1 MLCSTPKNVGKTA
14 VPALQELFLQD
25 FVQGKNILRSL
36 QNRVYAGPFTLVE
49 LSFATVVCEQISQQ
63 FCVPFCLKRGGFFEG
78 AKLFGR
84 IWPETLDQGWPAKVS
99 SMGEDEGVRKRRVF
113 QWSKQARDLAKEY
126 KQRMIAGQH
135 LGQAH
140 RSALVARLV
149 EISGNPREACLR
161 LLCRSGIA
169 QKRSYREWTKPEQ
182 RRLLDL
188 ITTMP
193 VDEVA
198 KILRRPAGS
207 VRSMLHR
214 LGMGGRTG
222 REWFTKYSLSR
233 ALHTRP
239 EEIQKWIDCGWLK
252 SRSLSSSGMPAK
264 IIYADDFC
272 QFVKE
277 HGHAAVSRRLTYDAL
292 WFVQNYVFPPGHA
305 DLLSVRGTYKKQD
318 LGEGALDNVEGR
330 SGSDSDADGDR
341 EP

>member
-1 MLCSTPKNVGKTA
+1 
-14 VPALQELFLQD
+14 
-25 FVQGKNILRSL
+25 
-36 QNRVYAGPFTLVE
+36 
-49 LSFATVVCEQISQQ
+49 
-63 FCVPFCLKRGGFFEG
+63 
-78 AKLFGR
+78 
-84 IWPETLDQGWPAKVS
+84 
-99 SMGEDEGVRKRRVF
+99 MGEDEGVSKRRVF
-113 QWSKQARDLAKEY
+113 QWSKQARDLAREY

-135 LGQAH
+135 LAQAD
-140 RSALVARLV
+140 RSVLAARLV

-161 LLCRSGIA
+161 FLCRSGVA

-193 VDEVA
+193 VDEAA
-198 KILRRPAGS
+198 KILRRPPGS

-214 LGMGGRTG
+214 LGIGGRTG
-222 REWFTKYSLSR
+222 REWFTKFSLSR

-252 SRSLSSSGMPAK
+252 SRSLSSAGLQAK

-292 WFVQNYVFPPGHA
+292 WFVQNYVFPPSHA
-305 DLLSVRGTYKKQD
+305 DLLSVRGTYKKHD
-318 LGEGALDNVEGR
+318 VKDETESAAESRSTRGPEEEGGQEV
-330 SGSDSDADGDR
+330 
-341 EP
+341 

>member
-1 MLCSTPKNVGKTA
+1 
-14 VPALQELFLQD
+14 
-25 FVQGKNILRSL
+25 
-36 QNRVYAGPFTLVE
+36 
-49 LSFATVVCEQISQQ
+49 
-63 FCVPFCLKRGGFFEG
+63 
-78 AKLFGR
+78 
-84 IWPETLDQGWPAKVS
+84 
-99 SMGEDEGVRKRRVF
+99 MGEDESVRKRRVF
-113 QWSKQARDLAKEY
+113 QWSKQARDLAREY

-135 LGQAH
+135 LAQAD
-140 RSALVARLV
+140 RSVVAARLV

-161 LLCRSGIA
+161 FLCRSGVS
-169 QKRSYREWTKPEQ
+169 QKRPYREWTKPEQ

-193 VDEVA
+193 VDEAA
-198 KILRRPAGS
+198 KILRRPPGS

-214 LGMGGRTG
+214 LGIGGRTG
-222 REWFTKYSLSR
+222 REWFTKFSLSR

-252 SRSLSSSGMPAK
+252 SRSLSSAGLQAK

-292 WFVQNYVFPPGHA
+292 WFVQNYVFPPSHA

-318 LGEGALDNVEGR
+318 PGEEEQPSEEAHADY
-330 SGSDSDADGDR
+330 DSEADGDQKT
-341 EP
+341 

>member
-1 MLCSTPKNVGKTA
+1 L
-14 VPALQELFLQD
+14 
-25 FVQGKNILRSL
+25 
-36 QNRVYAGPFTLVE
+36 
-49 LSFATVVCEQISQQ
+49 
-63 FCVPFCLKRGGFFEG
+63 GGF
-78 AKLFGR
+78 GR
-84 IWPETLDQGWPAKVS
+84 RLDEGWPAKVS
-99 SMGEDEGVRKRRVF
+99 GMGEDEGVRKRRLF
-113 QWSKQARDLAKEY
+113 QWSKQARDLVREY

-135 LGQAH
+135 LGQVH

-161 LLCRSGIA
+161 FLCRSGAA

-193 VDEVA
+193 VDEAA
-198 KILRRPAGS
+198 KTLRRPPGS
-207 VRSMLHR
+207 IRSMLHR
-214 LGMGGRTG
+214 LGIGGRTG

-239 EEIQKWIDCGWLK
+239 EEIQKWIDSGWLK
-252 SRSLSSSGMPAK
+252 SRSLSSAGMQAK

-292 WFVQNYVFPPGHA
+292 WFVQNYVFPPSHA
-305 DLLSVRGTYKKQD
+305 DLLSVRGTYKKHD
-318 LGEGALDNVEGR
+318 VKDETESAAESRSTRGSEEEGGQEV
-330 SGSDSDADGDR
+330 
-341 EP
+341 

>member
-1 MLCSTPKNVGKTA
+1 
-14 VPALQELFLQD
+14 
-25 FVQGKNILRSL
+25 
-36 QNRVYAGPFTLVE
+36 
-49 LSFATVVCEQISQQ
+49 
-63 FCVPFCLKRGGFFEG
+63 
-78 AKLFGR
+78 
-84 IWPETLDQGWPAKVS
+84 
-99 SMGEDEGVRKRRVF
+99 MGEDEGVRKRRVF
-113 QWSKQARDLAKEY
+113 QWLKQAKDLAREY

-135 LGQAH
+135 LGQVH

-149 EISGNPREACLR
+149 EISGNPREACSR
-161 LLCRSGIA
+161 LLCRSGAA

-193 VDEVA
+193 VDEA
-198 KILRRPAGS
+198 ARILRRPPGS

-214 LGMGGRTG
+214 LGIGGQTG

-233 ALHTRP
+233 AWHTRP

-252 SRSLSSSGMPAK
+252 SRSLPSAGMPAK

-277 HGHAAVSRRLTYDAL
+277 HGRAAVSRRLTYDAL
-292 WFVQNYVFPPGHA
+292 WFVQNYVFPPSHA

-318 LGEGALDNVEGR
+318 RREEARDNVKAR
-330 SGSDSDADGDR
+330 SGGDSDADADQ

>member
-1 MLCSTPKNVGKTA
+1 
-14 VPALQELFLQD
+14 
-25 FVQGKNILRSL
+25 
-36 QNRVYAGPFTLVE
+36 
-49 LSFATVVCEQISQQ
+49 
-63 FCVPFCLKRGGFFEG
+63 
-78 AKLFGR
+78 
-84 IWPETLDQGWPAKVS
+84 
-99 SMGEDEGVRKRRVF
+99 MGEDEGVSKRRVF
-113 QWSKQARDLAKEY
+113 QWSKQARDLAREY

-135 LGQAH
+135 LAQAD
-140 RSALVARLV
+140 RSVLAARLV

-161 LLCRSGIA
+161 FLCRSGVA

-193 VDEVA
+193 VDEAA
-198 KILRRPAGS
+198 KILRRPPGS

-214 LGMGGRTG
+214 LGIGGRTG
-222 REWFTKYSLSR
+222 REWFTKFSLSR

-252 SRSLSSSGMPAK
+252 SRFLSSAGLQAK

-292 WFVQNYVFPPGHA
+292 WFVQNYVFPPSHA
-305 DLLSVRGTYKKQD
+305 ELLSVRGTYTKRSAKEEEDLHDAEEPKQN
-318 LGEGALDNVEGR
+318 A
-330 SGSDSDADGDR
+330 
-341 EP
+341 

>member
-1 MLCSTPKNVGKTA
+1 MA
-14 VPALQELFLQD
+14 
-25 FVQGKNILRSL
+25 
-36 QNRVYAGPFTLVE
+36 
-49 LSFATVVCEQISQQ
+49 
-63 FCVPFCLKRGGFFEG
+63 
-78 AKLFGR
+78 
-84 IWPETLDQGWPAKVS
+84 
-99 SMGEDEGVRKRRVF
+99 EDEGVRKRRVF
-113 QWSKQARDLAKEY
+113 QWSKQVRDLVREY
-126 KQRMIAGQH
+126 KQRIIAGQH
-135 LGQAH
+135 LGQAD
-140 RSALVARLV
+140 RRILVARLV

-161 LLCRSGIA
+161 LLCRSGVA

-193 VDEVA
+193 VDEAA

-214 LGMGGRTG
+214 LGVGGRTG

-239 EEIQKWIDCGWLK
+239 EEIQKWIDSGWLE
-252 SRSLSSSGMPAK
+252 SRSLSSAGIQAK

-292 WFVQNYVFPPGHA
+292 WFVQNYVFPPSHA

-318 LGEGALDNVEGR
+318 AREEGQPSAEARAGY
-330 SGSDSDADGDR
+330 DSKADGDQ
-341 EP
+341 ET

>member
-1 MLCSTPKNVGKTA
+1 
-14 VPALQELFLQD
+14 
-25 FVQGKNILRSL
+25 
-36 QNRVYAGPFTLVE
+36 
-49 LSFATVVCEQISQQ
+49 
-63 FCVPFCLKRGGFFEG
+63 
-78 AKLFGR
+78 
-84 IWPETLDQGWPAKVS
+84 
-99 SMGEDEGVRKRRVF
+99 
-113 QWSKQARDLAKEY
+113 
-126 KQRMIAGQH
+126 MIAGQY
-135 LGQAH
+135 LAQAD
-140 RSALVARLV
+140 RSVLAARLV

-161 LLCRSGIA
+161 FLCRSGVA

-193 VDEVA
+193 VDEA
-198 KILRRPAGS
+198 ARYLRRPSGS

-214 LGMGGRTG
+214 LGIGGRTG

-252 SRSLSSSGMPAK
+252 SRSLSSAGMQAK

-292 WFVQNYVFPPGHA
+292 WFVQNYVFPPSHA
-305 DLLSVRGTYKKQD
+305 DLLSVRGTYNKRVEHD
-318 LGEGALDNVEGR
+318 DVGEVKE
-330 SGSDSDADGDR
+330 SGSDRDLDSKNEQDT
-341 EP
+341 